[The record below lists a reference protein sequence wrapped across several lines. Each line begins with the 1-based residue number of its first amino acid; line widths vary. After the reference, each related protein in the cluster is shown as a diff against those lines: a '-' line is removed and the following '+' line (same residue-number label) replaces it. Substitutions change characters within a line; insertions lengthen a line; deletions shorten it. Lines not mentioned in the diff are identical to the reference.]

1 MEPVVTALNCVP
13 IIDLTPARLG
23 SEADKLAVARQI
35 DQAARSIGF
44 LVVRGHGVPLDVIE
58 AASTATR
65 RFYDLPAAEKARSRP
80 AAKGAYRGY
89 FGLETGNLASTIDE
103 VDAKPDHREYFTLG
117 PIEVDASDPYYRT
130 EVAQGV
136 FLPNIW
142 PQDPAFRPAIEAYYR
157 QMERLAGLLMRLCAL
172 GLGLEETWFDDKIDK
187 HTTNLVL
194 SNYPDQP
201 DGVMEGQ
208 LRAGA
213 HTDYG
218 SLTILKTEDK
228 PGGLEVLTA
237 DGRWEAVPIVPDA
250 FIINLG
256 DLMAYWTNDEWV
268 STMHRVVNP
277 PPDKAIGSRRQSL
290 VFFHQ
295 PNYDA
300 RIACIPTCT
309 ATAPKHPVTTAYA
322 HLQSKMAKMNDT
334 PKFAE
339 ATS

>member
-1 MEPVVTALNCVP
+1 MEPIVTALKSVP

-23 SEADKLAVARQI
+23 SQADKLAVARQI
-35 DQAARSIGF
+35 DEAARSIGF
-44 LVVRGHGVPLDVIE
+44 LVVRGHGVPQAVID
-58 AASTATR
+58 AASAVTR
-65 RFYDLPAAEKARSRP
+65 RFYDLPPTEKGRSRP
-80 AAKGAYRGY
+80 RSKGVYRGY

-103 VDAKPDHREYFTLG
+103 ANAKPDHREYFTLG
-117 PIEVDASDPYYRT
+117 PVDVDAADPYYRT
-130 EVAQGV
+130 DLAKEI

-142 PQDPAFRPAIEAYYR
+142 PADPQFRPAIEAYYR
-157 QMERLAGLLMRLCAL
+157 QMEQLAGLLMNLCAL
-172 GLGLEETWFDDKIDK
+172 GLGLDGTWFDDKFDK

-201 DGVMEGQ
+201 DGVMDGQ

-228 PGGLEVLTA
+228 PGGLEVQTA
-237 DGRWEAVPIVPDA
+237 GGWEAVPIVADA

-277 PPDKAIGSRRQSL
+277 PRDKAVGSRRQSL

-309 ATAPKHPVTTAYA
+309 AQAPKYPVTTANA

-339 ATS
+339 ATN